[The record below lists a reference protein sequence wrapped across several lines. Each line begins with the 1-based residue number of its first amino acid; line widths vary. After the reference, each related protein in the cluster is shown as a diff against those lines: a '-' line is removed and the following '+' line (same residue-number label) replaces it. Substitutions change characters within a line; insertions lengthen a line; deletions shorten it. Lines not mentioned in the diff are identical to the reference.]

1 MASLTDLP
9 NIGPKLSQ
17 QLCAVGIDTKEA
29 LRHVGAQAAWL
40 RIQAIDPS
48 ACLLRLMA
56 LEGAVQGVKKAML
69 PPERKAELQ
78 AFYHENKITGKRK

>member
-1 MASLTDLP
+1 MAALTELP

-17 QLCAVGIDTKEA
+17 LLHDVGIETEEA
-29 LRHVGAQAAWL
+29 LRAVGAEAAWL
-40 RIQAIDPS
+40 RIQAMDPS

-56 LEGAVQGVKKAML
+56 LEGAVRGVKKTLL

-78 AFYHENKITGKRK
+78 AFYHEKKITRKGQ

>member
-1 MASLTDLP
+1 MAALTDLP

-17 QLCAVGIDTKEA
+17 QLTAVGIDSHEA
-29 LRHVGAQAAWL
+29 LRAVGAEDAWL
-40 RIQAIDPS
+40 RIQAMDPS

-56 LEGAVQGVKKAML
+56 LEGAVQGVKKMLL

-78 AFYHENKITGKRK
+78 AFYHEHKLTGKK